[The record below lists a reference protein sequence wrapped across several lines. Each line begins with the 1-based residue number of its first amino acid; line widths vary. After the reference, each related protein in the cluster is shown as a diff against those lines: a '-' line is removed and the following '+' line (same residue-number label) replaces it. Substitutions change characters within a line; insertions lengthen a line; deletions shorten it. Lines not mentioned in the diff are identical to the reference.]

1 MIAEGK
7 DFKILK
13 VKQVIENSP
22 ATDADLRAGDVILA
36 LNDRP
41 VVKLTLEQVRR
52 MFRKE
57 GSYLLSIARGDE
69 KMHVRI
75 RLRRLI

>member
-57 GSYLLSIARGDE
+57 GSYLLSIARGDD